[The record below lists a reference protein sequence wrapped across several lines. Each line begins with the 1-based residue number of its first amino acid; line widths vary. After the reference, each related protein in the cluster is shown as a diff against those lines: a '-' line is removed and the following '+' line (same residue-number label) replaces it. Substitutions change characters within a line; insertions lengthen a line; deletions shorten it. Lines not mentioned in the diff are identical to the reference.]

1 MFMNRKIKM
10 RILKEAQDMKDTN
23 HTIREIAAIYQI
35 SKSTVHKDL
44 TERIQEV
51 DPYLAQEIRKI
62 LDEHLK
68 LRHIHGGESTRI
80 KYLQLK

>member
-1 MFMNRKIKM
+1 MNRKIKM

-23 HTIREIAAIYQI
+23 HTIREIAEIYQI

-44 TERIQEV
+44 TERIQKI
-51 DPYLAQEIRKI
+51 DPYFAQEIRKI

-68 LRHIHGGESTRI
+68 LRHIHGGESTRM

>member
-1 MFMNRKIKM
+1 MNRKIKM

>member
-1 MFMNRKIKM
+1 MNRKIKM

-44 TERIQEV
+44 TEHIQEV

-68 LRHIHGGESTRI
+68 LRHIHGGEWTRI